1 MSDKP
6 ECVCPECASILDRDD
21 VVESH
26 ERQLK
31 AFFIDAKA
39 QGLTVREAMI
49 VGASLAAWMADSIYA
64 GTVKGDDD
72 TPETQEGFTAA
83 FVGMVEE
90 LLEQRIGINPDED
103 EEEPTAAAEDF
114 GDTPENPVAGLYLDA
129 FGGDPGTRH

>member
-1 MSDKP
+1 MSDKS

-26 ERQLK
+26 ERLLK

-64 GTVKGDDD
+64 NLIDPDAN
-72 TPETQEGFTAA
+72 TPEAQDRFTQA
-83 FVGMVEE
+83 FVGTVEE
-90 LLEQRIGINPDED
+90 LLEQPIGIDPDED
-103 EEEPTAAAEDF
+103 EDEPTAAAEDF
-114 GDTPENPVAGLYLDA
+114 GDVPENPVAGMYLDA